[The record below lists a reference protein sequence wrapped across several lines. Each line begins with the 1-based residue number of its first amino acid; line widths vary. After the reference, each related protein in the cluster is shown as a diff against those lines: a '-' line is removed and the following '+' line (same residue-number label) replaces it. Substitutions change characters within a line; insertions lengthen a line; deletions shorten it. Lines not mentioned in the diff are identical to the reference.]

1 MKSIPKE
8 FQLNEIINHTEYLIN
23 GKINQWDGKQASVFS
38 TLLCDVSEK
47 EPQLIGKT
55 PEMSGDFALKA
66 LEAAHNAFNYGQGEW
81 PTMKVYERINCM
93 ENFVEK
99 MLSKREE
106 IVKLL
111 MWEIGKNLNDSRK
124 EFDRT
129 VEYINDT
136 IEEYKVID
144 RKGATFQN
152 KSGVRALIRRGPLGV
167 VLCLGPYNYPLNETF
182 ALLIPAIIMGNTTIF
197 KPAKH
202 GVLLIAPLLEAF
214 QESFPPGVVNIVFG
228 RGREIATPIM
238 KTGKIDV
245 LALIGH
251 SSSAVSLQ
259 DLHPQKSRLRLV
271 LGLEAKNPGIILKDA
286 DIDLTIKECISGTLS
301 FNGQRCTALKILYVH
316 EDIKDE
322 FLDKFS
328 KAVDELKLGL
338 PWDNTLLTPLPEPS
352 KPKYITDLI
361 DDAINKGAKI
371 INKRGGEKQKN
382 FVFPAVLYPVNKEMN
397 VYKEEQF
404 GPVIP
409 IISFNNIST
418 PIKDMSESN
427 YGQQVSIFGKD
438 VDTLGPI
445 IDSMVNLVCRVNLN
459 SACQRGPDIY
469 PFTGRKDSAV
479 ATLSVH
485 DALRSFSI
493 RTFVAS
499 KDNELNK
506 NILREMI
513 DSKKSHFIRTDYY
526 L

>member
-8 FQLNEIINHTEYLIN
+8 FQLNKIINHTEYLIN
-23 GKINQWDGKQASVFS
+23 GKINQWDGNQASVFS
-38 TLLCDVSEK
+38 TLLCDISEK

-66 LEAAHNAFNYGQGEW
+66 LDAAHNAFNYGQGEW

-93 ENFVEK
+93 ENFVQK

-251 SSSAVSLQ
+251 SSSAISLQ

-286 DIDLTIKECISGTLS
+286 DIDLTVKECISGTLS

-371 INKRGGEKQKN
+371 LNKRGGEKQKN

-513 DSKKSHFIRTDYY
+513 DSKKSHFMRTDYY

>member
-66 LEAAHNAFNYGQGEW
+66 LDAAHNAFNYGQGEW

-93 ENFVEK
+93 ENFVKK
-99 MLSKREE
+99 MLIKREE

-251 SSSAVSLQ
+251 SSSAISLQ

-286 DIDLTIKECISGTLS
+286 DIDLTVKECISGTLS

-328 KAVDELKLGL
+328 KAVDGLTLGL

-513 DSKKSHFIRTDYY
+513 DSKKSHFMRTDYY